1 MYVLAEGGLEERR
14 LSGDLAAEAPS
25 LVQVHPT
32 QQDDSRGCTV
42 PDLNRSNEPKKGTR
56 TAVLMSA
63 RTVVLFYFILEQ
75 FFQVFHS
82 VVTYLDPFLRF
93 VGLHMEFIAS
103 YVKALLL

>member
-1 MYVLAEGGLEERR
+1 MAIIGNQAIWRK
-14 LSGDLAAEAPS
+14 PS
-25 LVQVHPT
+25 YQNQTHL
-32 QQDDSRGCTV
+32 SRGCTV